1 MRNRSAIWV
10 FTILLT
16 LACLYQLSLSW
27 FTGDLEDKAKVE
39 ASSTLEEIKN
49 SVEVN
54 GDELVILGSDTIV
67 VENGKLTPK
76 QELDIYSYYE
86 SSYIAQHA
94 DDPVYPVLGLSY
106 RKCKSQQLTKGL
118 DLQGGM
124 SFTLEI
130 SIPELVKNKAGFK
143 AEQKPFK
150 DTYDAALDAF
160 GKGQGDD
167 FIELFFEAYEEGPWK
182 DKKMDFFY
190 MGSEG
195 EFTPDMTQTEMKEK
209 LQAMADESIEATKTV
224 IEERVNRFGLGQ
236 IVIQSEPLSGRLHIE
251 VPGAKD
257 KQGLRNMLQS
267 RAILQFWNG
276 YNEDLEDSF
285 KMISQKYAG
294 VESVTN
300 IGNGDKEEGQEEVVE
315 EQKTALDYVEDSL
328 LPYLA
333 DGYAPQ
339 TAEDSAKLME
349 ANFALVKADSILKA
363 EEAFNDGLAEENP
376 NLENTEDVDLNAGAT
391 GNMFDGR
398 FTFTQE
404 VYQNELGE
412 KVATPTVGFVTKPSD
427 TVYVGTILRSADAQ
441 SLLPDDKVIFMWS
454 SKPESLSADTDEK
467 GFKLYAAYPQ
477 DPNFLITGANVVSA
491 GASTS
496 PDGPGMVVNM
506 TFDSKGSDVWENWTS
521 AKVGQ
526 YVGISLDNVIYS
538 FPVINGPISGGSTR
552 ISGDFSLEEAEE
564 LAAVLEAGSLPT
576 SPVIVD
582 EALVGPTLGEA
593 NIQKGLWSFA
603 IALVIVLIY
612 MVFYYAKAGIV
623 ADIALIANLFFIFG
637 TLASLGAALTLP
649 GIAGLVLTIG
659 MSVDANV
666 LIFERI
672 REELKNGKVLKQ
684 AIADGYKAA
693 YSAIL
698 DSNITSLLTAIIL
711 AYFGSGPIQGF
722 ATTLIIGI
730 FSSLFC
736 SIFVTRLLFSH
747 MLDRKMG
754 ITFSNSFSNWF
765 SNANFTFMEGRR
777 KYYYFSAAIVAA
789 GVISLFTIGID
800 KSVEFTG
807 GRTYTIAFSEAPD
820 QDEVATVIEK
830 YSIEQDGQK
839 GVKPVV
845 KTVDGDKQ
853 LSISTNYLIGSKLD
867 DKNATA
873 KVDSVMNLAF
883 NELGYYHV
891 DSDEVINQEAPSYS
905 VEGQRSVSA
914 VISNNMMWSSLVAI
928 ALSLLVV
935 FIYIGFRF
943 NRWQYGLGALIA
955 MFHDVLVVLGVFS
968 ILYALNV
975 PINVELDQAII
986 AAILTVIGY
995 SINDTVVIFDRIREY
1010 IGLHKRDDQNKV
1022 INSALNTTLSRTINT
1037 SLTTFMVLLIIFL
1050 FGGDGISGFSLA
1062 LLIGVAVGTYSS
1074 LFIAAPSVVEFTK
1087 NLMPVSQEKKK

>member
-27 FTGDLEDKAKVE
+27 FTGGLEDKAKVE
-39 ASSTLEEIKN
+39 ASTALEKIKTDVTQGGAEI
-49 SVEVN
+49 VT
-54 GDELVILGSDTIV
+54 LGSDTLWI
-67 VENGKLTPK
+67 ENGQLSPK
-76 QELDIYSYYE
+76 QESDIVSYYE

-130 SIPELVKNKAGFK
+130 SIPELVKTKAGFK
-143 AEQKPFK
+143 ADKPEFK
-150 DTYDAALDAF
+150 MTYEAAMKTFVSGA
-160 GKGQGDD
+160 GGDD
-167 FIELFFEAYEEGPWK
+167 FIEIFFAEYENGPFK

-190 MGSEG
+190 LGSSE
-195 EFTPDMTQTEMKEK
+195 EFNKDMTHEEMKEK
-209 LQAMADESIEATKTV
+209 LQMMAEESIAATQTV
-224 IEERVNRFGLGQ
+224 IEERVNRYGLGQ

-276 YNEDLEDSF
+276 YDKDLSISF
-285 KMISQKYAG
+285 QSVSQKFQG

-300 IGNGDKEEGQEEVVE
+300 LTSSTEGTELSEPAQ
-315 EQKTALDYVEDSL
+315 TAMDLLADSL
-328 LPYLA
+328 KAYLA
-333 DGYAPQ
+333 VDYSPVTSDDSAMVSLA
-339 TAEDSAKLME
+339 TAE
-349 ANFALVKADSILKA
+349 LVKNDSILAAGDK
-363 EEAFNDGLAEENP
+363 L
-376 NLENTEDVDLNAGAT
+376 NLTNEVEPTNTDAVNLDNGG

-398 FTFTQE
+398 FTFTQQTF
-404 VYQNELGE
+404 QNELGAV
-412 KVATPTVGFVTKPSD
+412 VATPSVGYVTKASD
-427 TVYVGTILRSADAQ
+427 TVYVGTVLRSADAQ
-441 SLLPDDKVIFMWS
+441 SYMPEDDRVVFMWS
-454 SKPESLSADTDEK
+454 NKAEKIDENTDQK
-467 GFKLYAAYPQ
+467 VFKLYAAYAQ
-477 DPNFLITGANVVSA
+477 DDRYNITGSNVTSA
-491 GASTS
+491 GASTN
-496 PDGPGMVVNM
+496 PEGQGMVVNM
-506 TFDSKGSDVWENWTS
+506 TFDTKGTEVWENWTS
-521 AKVGQ
+521 AKVGY

-538 FPVINGPISGGSTR
+538 FPVINGPISGGSTQ
-552 ISGDFSLEEAEE
+552 ISGNFSLEEAEE

-582 EALVGPTLGEA
+582 EALIGPTLGEA
-593 NIQKGLWSFA
+593 NIQKGIWSFV
-603 IALVIVLIY
+603 IALMVVLIY
-612 MVFYYAKAGIV
+612 MVFYYSKGGIV
-623 ADIALIANLFFIFG
+623 ADIALVANLFFIFG

-672 REELKNGKVLKQ
+672 REELRNGKVLKQ

-711 AYFGSGPIQGF
+711 AYFGTGPIQGF

-747 MLDRKMG
+747 MLDRKMD

-765 SNANFTFMEGRR
+765 SNANFSFMEGRR
-777 KYYYFSAAIVAA
+777 KYYYFSAAIVTA
-789 GVISLFTIGID
+789 GVISLFTIGLD
-800 KSVEFTG
+800 RSVEFTG
-807 GRTYTIAFSEAPD
+807 GRVYTFAFSEDVD
-820 QDEVATVIEK
+820 QDEASKLIEK
-830 YSIEQDGQK
+830 YSIEEEGK
-839 GVKPVV
+839 NGVKPIV
-845 KTVDGDKQ
+845 KTVDGNRQ
-853 LSISTNYLIGSKLD
+853 LSISTNYLIESKLD

-883 NELGYYHV
+883 VEMGFHHKDSEEAMNDISLPYYTIE
-891 DSDEVINQEAPSYS
+891 S
-905 VEGQRSVSA
+905 QRTVSPI
-914 VISNNMMWSSLVAI
+914 ISNNMMWSSLVAV

-943 NRWQYGLGALIA
+943 SRWQFGLGALIA
-955 MFHDVLVVLGVFS
+955 MFHDVMVVLGIFS

-986 AAILTVIGY
+986 AALLTVIGY
-995 SINDTVVIFDRIREY
+995 SINDTVVIYDRIREY
-1010 IGLHKRDDQNKV
+1010 VGLHKREDQNKV
-1022 INSALNTTLSRTINT
+1022 INNALNTTLSRTINT
-1037 SLTTFMVLLIIFL
+1037 SLTTFIVLLIIFF
-1050 FGGDGISGFSLA
+1050 FGGDSISGFSLA

-1087 NLMPVSQEKKK
+1087 SLMPVSQENKD

>member
-27 FTGDLEDKAKVE
+27 FTGELEDKAKVE
-39 ASSTLEEIKN
+39 ASTALEGVKT
-49 SVEVN
+49 SVQN
-54 GDELVILGSDTIV
+54 GEELVLLGSDTLI
-67 VENGKLTPK
+67 VENGQLTPK

-86 SSYIAQHA
+86 SNYIAQHA

-143 AEQKPFK
+143 STSPEFK
-150 DTYDAALDAF
+150 QTYETAMKTF
-160 GKGQGDD
+160 VSGNGGDD
-167 FIELFFEAYEEGPWK
+167 FIEIFFDEYEKGPFK
-182 DKKMDFFY
+182 GKKMQFFV
-190 MGSEG
+190 MGSPD
-195 EFTPDMTQTEMKEK
+195 EFTPDMSHDEMKEK
-209 LQAMADESIEATKTV
+209 LQVMADESIEATKTV
-224 IEERVNRFGLGQ
+224 IEERVNRYGLGQ

-267 RAILQFWNG
+267 PAILQFWNG
-276 YNEDLEDSF
+276 YDKSLLTSF
-285 KMISQKYAG
+285 EQISKKYDG

-300 IGNGDKEEGQEEVVE
+300 ISLEETAEGEGTEEASVNPADLV
-315 EQKTALDYVEDSL
+315 ADSL
-328 LPYLA
+328 KPYLA
-333 DGYAPQ
+333 DGYVPM
-339 TAEDSAKLME
+339 TPEDSAMYAKAQFELATKKKEQEDLE
-349 ANFALVKADSILKA
+349 ALTAGNET
-363 EEAFNDGLAEENP
+363 EEDP
-376 NLENTEDVDLNAGAT
+376 VNLEATETT
-391 GNMFDGR
+391 GGDMFNGK
-398 FTFTQE
+398 FTFTQGGAQGGVAAPE
-404 VYQNELGE
+404 VGY
-412 KVATPTVGFVTKPSD
+412 VMSPSD

-441 SLLPDDKVIFMWS
+441 ALMPEDDRVVFMWS
-454 SKPESLSADTDEK
+454 NKAEPITPETDEK
-467 GFKLYAAYPQ
+467 AFKLYAAYPQ
-477 DPNFLITGANVVSA
+477 DTKYLITGDNVTSA

-506 TFDSKGSDVWENWTS
+506 TFDSKGSEVWESWTS
-521 AKVGQ
+521 EKVGY

-538 FPVINGPISGGSTR
+538 FPVINGPISGGSTQ
-552 ISGDFSLEEAEE
+552 ISGSFSLEEAEE

-593 NIQKGLWSFA
+593 NIQKGIWSFA
-603 IALVIVLIY
+603 VALILVLIY
-612 MVFYYAKAGIV
+612 MVFYYAKGGVVAGI
-623 ADIALIANLFFIFG
+623 ALVANLFFIFG

-736 SIFVTRLLFSH
+736 SIFITRLLFSH
-747 MLDRKMG
+747 MLDRKMN

-765 SNANFTFMEGRR
+765 SNANFSFMEGRR
-777 KYYYFSAAIVAA
+777 KYYYFSAAIVMA
-789 GVISLFTIGID
+789 GIISLFTVGLD
-800 KSVEFTG
+800 RSVEFTG
-807 GRTYTIAFSEAPD
+807 GRTYTIAFSEAVN
-820 QDEVATVIEK
+820 QDEVAATIEK
-830 YSIEQDGQK
+830 YSIEADGQK

-845 KTVDGDKQ
+845 KTVDGNKQ
-853 LSISTNYLIGSKLD
+853 LSISTNYLIESKLD

-873 KVDSVMNLAF
+873 KVDSVINLAL
-883 NELGYYHV
+883 NELGFYDV
-891 DSDEVINQEAPSYS
+891 ESSEAINDASLKTYTR
-905 VEGQRSVSA
+905 EGQRSVSA
-914 VISNNMMWSSLVAI
+914 IISNNMMLSSLVAI

-943 NRWQYGLGALIA
+943 NRWQYGLGALLA
-955 MFHDVLVVLGVFS
+955 MFHDVMVVLGIFS

-986 AAILTVIGY
+986 AALLTVIGY

-1037 SLTTFMVLLIIFL
+1037 SLTTFLVLLIIFF
-1050 FGGDGISGFSLA
+1050 FGGDSISGFSLA

-1087 NLMPVSQEKKK
+1087 NLMPVNQDKEK

>member
-10 FTILLT
+10 FTILLA

-27 FTGDLEDKAKVE
+27 FTGELEDKAKVE
-39 ASSTLEEIKN
+39 ADAALEEVKN
-49 SVEVN
+49 SVQN
-54 GDELVILGSDTIV
+54 GETEIYLGSDTLI
-67 VENGKLTPK
+67 VENGQLSPR
-76 QELDIYSYYE
+76 QELDIYSFYE

-130 SIPELVKNKAGFK
+130 SIPDLVKNKAGVYQVK
-143 AEQKPFK
+143 KPAFV
-150 DTYDAALDAF
+150 DTYDAALEAF
-160 GKGQGDD
+160 GQGQGDD
-167 FIELFFEAYEEGPWK
+167 FIELFFEAYENGPYSG
-182 DKKMDFFY
+182 KKMEFFY
-190 MGSEG
+190 LGSPEDFKI
-195 EFTPDMTQTEMKEK
+195 EMSHEEMKEK
-209 LQAMADESIEATKTV
+209 LQTMADESIEATKTV

-251 VPGAKD
+251 IPGAKD

-276 YNEDLEDSF
+276 YDKDLKGSF
-285 KMISQKYAG
+285 SLISQKFAG
-294 VESVTN
+294 VQSVTN
-300 IGNGDKEEGQEEVVE
+300 LAGKNDPANEVVDNESKEEKKAIDQV
-315 EQKTALDYVEDSL
+315 TDSL
-328 LPYLA
+328 RPYLV
-333 DGYAPQ
+333 DGYVPQ
-339 TAEDSAKLME
+339 TAQDSMNLTAAKFELVAAQDKIDAE
-349 ANFALVKADSILKA
+349 NEQLDELTTESATDTLPANLD
-363 EEAFNDGLAEENP
+363 
-376 NLENTEDVDLNAGAT
+376 AGA
-391 GNMFDGR
+391 GDMFDGR
-398 FTFTQE
+398 FKFTQQSYPNDNGE
-404 VYQNELGE
+404 V
-412 KVATPTVGFVTKPSD
+412 VATPKVGYVMNPSD
-427 TVYVGTILRSADAQ
+427 TVIIGMFLRSPEAKG
-441 SLLPDDKVIFMWS
+441 LFPDEDEIVFMWS
-454 SKPESLSADTDEK
+454 NKPESISEDTDERA
-467 GFKLYAAYPQ
+467 FSLYASYPQ
-477 DPNFLITGANVVSA
+477 DNNYSLTGSNVTDAN
-491 GASTS
+491 ASTS

-506 TFDSKGSDVWENWTS
+506 TFDSKGDEVWEKWTS
-521 AKVGQ
+521 AKVGH

-552 ISGDFSLEEAEE
+552 ISGNFTLDEAEE

-593 NIQKGLWSFA
+593 NIQKGLWSFV
-603 IALVIVLIY
+603 IALILVLIY

-747 MLDRKMG
+747 MLDRKMD
-754 ITFSNSFSNWF
+754 ISFANSFSNWF
-765 SNANFTFMEGRR
+765 SNANFSFMEGRR
-777 KYYYFSAAIVAA
+777 KYYYFSAAIVTA
-789 GVISLFTIGID
+789 GVISLFTIGLD
-800 KSVEFTG
+800 RSVEFTG

-820 QDEVATVIEK
+820 QDEVAASIQK
-830 YSIEQDGQK
+830 YSVEVDGQK

-883 NELGYYHV
+883 NELGYYHE
-891 DSDEVINQEAPSYS
+891 DSDQVLGEQKPSYS
-905 VEGQRSVSA
+905 IEGQRSVSA
-914 VISNNMMWSSLVAI
+914 VISNNMMWSSLLAI
-928 ALSLLVV
+928 GLSLLVV

-943 NRWQYGLGALIA
+943 NRWQYGLGALLA
-955 MFHDVLVVLGVFS
+955 MFHDVMVVLGIFS

-1010 IGLHKRDDQNKV
+1010 IGIHKRDDQNKV

-1087 NLMPVSQEKKK
+1087 NLMPVSKEKKD

>member
-1 MRNRSAIWV
+1 
-10 FTILLT
+10 
-16 LACLYQLSLSW
+16 LSW

-39 ASSTLEEIKN
+39 ALTTLEEIKN
-49 SVEVN
+49 SVQNGQAEVY
-54 GDELVILGSDTIV
+54 LGSDTMLV
-67 VENGKLTPK
+67 SNGKLTPK
-76 QELDIYSYYE
+76 QESDIVSYYE

-143 AEQKPFK
+143 ADQKPFK
-150 DTYDAALDAF
+150 DTYEAAMQTFVSGA
-160 GKGQGDD
+160 GGDD
-167 FIELFFEAYEEGPWK
+167 FIEIFFEEYEKGAYSS
-182 DKKMDFFY
+182 KKMDFFY
-190 MGSEG
+190 MGSPD
-195 EFTPDMTQTEMKEK
+195 EFTVDMSKTEMKEK
-209 LQAMADESIEATKTV
+209 LQAMADESIEATQTV

-236 IVIQSEPLSGRLHIE
+236 IVIQAEPLSGRLHVE

-267 RAILQFWNG
+267 PAILQFWNG
-276 YNEDLEDSF
+276 YD
-285 KMISQKYAG
+285 KYLGVTFQAVSKQFEG

-300 IGNGDKEEGQEEVVE
+300 QNVGNEVAATEEEAMDPMDKV
-315 EQKTALDYVEDSL
+315 ADSL
-328 LPYLA
+328 KPYLA
-333 DGYAPQ
+333 EGYVPTNGA
-339 TAEDSAKLME
+339 DSLKVAE
-349 ANFALVKADSILKA
+349 ANMALVDAKKEIEQL
-363 EEAFNDGLAEENP
+363 EALTTEVATDTAQVQLEGGETAGNLFNGK
-376 NLENTEDVDLNAGAT
+376 
-391 GNMFDGR
+391 
-398 FTFTQE
+398 FTFTQPNP
-404 VYQNELGE
+404 QGG
-412 KVATPTVGFVTKPSD
+412 VASPTIGYVMNAAD
-427 TVYVGTILRSADAQ
+427 TVYVGTILRGGTAQ
-441 SLLPDDKVIFMWS
+441 AMMPDDNQVVFMWGN
-454 SKPESLSADTDEK
+454 KPQPVEEGSETK
-467 GFKLYAAYPQ
+467 GFFLYAAYPQ
-477 DPNFLITGANVVSA
+477 DTKYSITGDNVTSA

-506 TFDSKGSDVWENWTS
+506 TFDSQGSEVWESWTS
-521 AKVGQ
+521 EKTG
-526 YVGISLDNVIYS
+526 YFVGISLDNVIYS
-538 FPVINGPISGGSTR
+538 FPIINGPISGGSTQ
-552 ISGDFSLEEAEE
+552 ISGDFTLDEAEE

-593 NIQKGLWSFA
+593 NIQKGLWSFV

-612 MVFYYAKAGIV
+612 MVFYYSKGGIV
-623 ADIALIANLFFIFG
+623 ADIALVANLFFIFG

-672 REELKNGKVLKQ
+672 REELRNGKVLKQ

-736 SIFVTRLLFSH
+736 SIFITRLLFSH
-747 MLDRKMG
+747 MLDSKMN

-765 SNANFTFMEGRR
+765 SNANFSFMEGRR
-777 KYYYFSAAIVAA
+777 KYYYFSAAIVTA
-789 GVISLFTIGID
+789 GVISLFTVGLD
-800 KSVEFTG
+800 RSVEFTG
-807 GRTYTIAFSEAPD
+807 GRTYVIAFSSEVN
-820 QDEVATVIEK
+820 QDEVSALIEK
-830 YSIEQDGQK
+830 YSVEEAGK
-839 GVKPVV
+839 NGVKPVV
-845 KTVDGDKQ
+845 KTVDGNKQ
-853 LSISTNYLIGSKLD
+853 LSISTNYLIESKLD

-883 NELGYYHV
+883 NELGYYHI
-891 DSDEVINQEAPSYS
+891 DSDKAMNEEGVQTYS
-905 VEGQRSVSA
+905 IESQRSVSA
-914 VISNNMMWSSLVAI
+914 IISNNMMWSSLVAV

-955 MFHDVLVVLGVFS
+955 MFHDVMVVLGIFS

-1010 IGLHKRDDQNKV
+1010 IGIHKREDQNKV

-1037 SLTTFMVLLIIFL
+1037 SLTTFIVLLIIFF

-1087 NLMPVSQEKKK
+1087 NLMPVNQEKKK

>member
-27 FTGDLEDKAKVE
+27 FTGGLEDKAKVE
-39 ASSTLEEIKN
+39 ASTALNNIKN
-49 SVEVN
+49 DVAQGGKEIVT
-54 GDELVILGSDTIV
+54 LGSDTIW
-67 VENGKLTPK
+67 VENGQLTAK
-76 QELDIYSYYE
+76 QESDIVSYYE

-94 DDPVYPVLGLSY
+94 DDPVYPILGLSY

-130 SIPELVKNKAGFK
+130 SIPELVKTKAGFK
-143 AEQKPFK
+143 ADKKPFL
-150 DTYDAALDAF
+150 DTYNAAMKTF
-160 GKGQGDD
+160 VSGQGGDD
-167 FIELFFEAYEEGPWK
+167 FIEIFFAEYEKGPYNQ
-182 DKKMDFFY
+182 KKMDFFY
-190 MGSEG
+190 LGSSD
-195 EFTPDMTQTEMKEK
+195 EFNKDMSHEEMKEK
-209 LQAMADESIEATKTV
+209 LQLMAEESIAATQTV
-224 IEERVNRFGLGQ
+224 IEERVNRYGLGQ

-257 KQGLRNMLQS
+257 KQGLRKMLQS

-276 YNEDLEDSF
+276 YDKDLKVSF
-285 KMISQKYAG
+285 QSISQKFQG

-300 IGNGDKEEGQEEVVE
+300 LASSSEQETT
-315 EQKTALDYVEDSL
+315 QTAMDLLADSL
-328 LPYLA
+328 KPYVA
-333 DGYAPQ
+333 IDYNPV
-339 TAEDSAKLME
+339 TAEDSQMVAKATAE
-349 ANFALVKADSILKA
+349 LVKNDSIIAAGDKLKVTNNTQTDNTDA
-363 EEAFNDGLAEENP
+363 VNLAGGEG
-376 NLENTEDVDLNAGAT
+376 D
-391 GNMFDGR
+391 MFDGR
-398 FTFTQE
+398 FKFTQS
-404 VYQNELGE
+404 VFQNELGAM
-412 KVATPTVGFVTKPSD
+412 VATPSVGYVMNAAD
-427 TVYVGTILRSADAQ
+427 TVYVGTVLRSADAKAMM
-441 SLLPDDKVIFMWS
+441 PAEDKVVFMWS
-454 SKPESLSADTDEK
+454 NKPEKIDDKTDEK
-467 GFKLYAAYPQ
+467 AFKLYAAYAP
-477 DPNFLITGANVVSA
+477 DGVYNITGSNVTSA
-491 GASTS
+491 GASTN
-496 PDGPGMVVNM
+496 PEGQGMVVNM
-506 TFDSKGSDVWENWTS
+506 TFDTKGTETWEKWTS
-521 AKVGQ
+521 AKVGY

-538 FPVINGPISGGSTR
+538 FPVINGPIAGGNTQ
-552 ISGDFSLEEAEE
+552 ISGNFSLDEAEE

-582 EALVGPTLGEA
+582 EALIGPTLGEA
-593 NIQKGLWSFA
+593 NINKGIWSFVV
-603 IALVIVLIY
+603 ALIVVLVY
-612 MVFYYAKAGIV
+612 MVFYYSKGGIV
-623 ADIALIANLFFIFG
+623 ADIALVANLFFIFG

-672 REELKNGKVLKQ
+672 REELRNGKVLKQ
-684 AIADGYKAA
+684 AIADGYRAA

-747 MLDRKMG
+747 MLDRKMD

-765 SNANFTFMEGRR
+765 SNANFSFMEGRR
-777 KYYYFSAAIVAA
+777 KYYYFSAAIVTA
-789 GVISLFTIGID
+789 GVISLFTIGLD
-800 KSVEFTG
+800 RSVEFTG
-807 GRTYTIAFSEAPD
+807 GRMYTFAFSAD
-820 QDEVATVIEK
+820 VNQDDASKLIEK
-830 YSIEQDGQK
+830 YSVEEVGK
-839 GVKPVV
+839 NGVKPVV
-845 KTVDGDKQ
+845 KTVNGSKQ
-853 LSISTNYLIGSKLD
+853 LSVSTNYLIESKLD

-883 NELGYYHV
+883 IEMGYV
-891 DSDEVINQEAPSYS
+891 NKESTEWINDNSLPHYTIES
-905 VEGQRSVSA
+905 QRTVSPL
-914 VISNNMMWSSLVAI
+914 ISNNMMYSSLLAV

-943 NRWQYGLGALIA
+943 SRWQFGLGALIA

-986 AAILTVIGY
+986 AALLTVIGY
-995 SINDTVVIFDRIREY
+995 SINDTVVIYDRIREY
-1010 IGLHKRDDQNKV
+1010 VGLHKREDKNKV
-1022 INSALNTTLSRTINT
+1022 INNALNTTLSRTINT
-1037 SLTTFMVLLIIFL
+1037 SLTTFIVLLIIFF
-1050 FGGDGISGFSLA
+1050 FGGDSISGFSLA

-1087 NLMPVSQEKKK
+1087 DLMPVSQENKD

>member
-10 FTILLT
+10 FTILLA

-39 ASSTLEEIKN
+39 ASTALEGIKTSIQN
-49 SVEVN
+49 EGQEEVY
-54 GDELVILGSDTIV
+54 LGSDTIF
-67 VENGKLTPK
+67 VEDGQLTPK
-76 QELDIYSYYE
+76 QELDIYSFYE

-143 AEQKPFK
+143 AEKKPFI
-150 DTYDAALDAF
+150 DTYEAALDAF

-167 FIELFFEAYEEGPWK
+167 FIELFFLAYEEGPYK
-182 DKKMDFFY
+182 GKKMDFFY
-190 MGSEG
+190 MGSPD
-195 EFTPDMTQTEMKEK
+195 EFNPEMSENEMMEK
-209 LQAMADESIEATKTV
+209 LQTMADESIEATKTV

-236 IVIQSEPLSGRLHIE
+236 IVIQTEPLSGRLHIE

-267 RAILQFWNG
+267 PAILQFWNG
-276 YNEDLEDSF
+276 YNKSLELSF
-285 KMISQKYAG
+285 VQISDKYAG
-294 VESVTN
+294 VETITN
-300 IGNGDKEEGQEEVVE
+300 IGGTSDDLEEIVE
-315 EQKTALDYVEDSL
+315 ETEKTVMDFVADSL
-328 LPYLA
+328 KPYLA
-333 DGYAPQ
+333 EGYAP
-339 TAEDSAKLME
+339 TNAADSQMVAT
-349 ANFALVKADSILKA
+349 ANFALVEAGTKL
-363 EEAFNDGLAEENP
+363 EEANKLDELTTTTTDGDPEA
-376 NLENTEDVDLNAGAT
+376 VDIEAGAGT
-391 GNMFDGR
+391 MFDGK
-398 FTFTQE
+398 FTFTQQ
-404 VYQNELGE
+404 VFQNELGAV
-412 KVATPTVGFVTKPSD
+412 VATPEVGYVMNPSD
-427 TVYVGTILRSADAQ
+427 TVYLGAILRGGDAQ
-441 SLLPDDKVIFMWS
+441 SLLPDDDNVVFMWGNKAEPIS
-454 SKPESLSADTDEK
+454 QDSDEK
-467 GFKLYAAYPQ
+467 AFKLYAAEPQ
-477 DPNFLITGANVVSA
+477 SDSYKITGSNVTDA

-506 TFDSKGSDVWENWTS
+506 TFDSHGSEVWENWT
-521 AKVGQ
+521 AEKVGN

-538 FPVINGPISGGSTR
+538 FPVINGAISGGSTQ
-552 ISGDFSLEEAEE
+552 ISGDFSMDEAEE

-593 NIQKGLWSFA
+593 NIQKGLWSF
-603 IALVIVLIY
+603 IVALIIVLIY
-612 MVFYYAKAGIV
+612 MVFYYAKGGIV

-672 REELKNGKVLKQ
+672 REELRNGKVLKQ
-684 AIADGYKAA
+684 AVADGYKAA

-711 AYFGSGPIQGF
+711 AYFGTGAIQGF

-747 MLDRKMG
+747 MLDKKMN
-754 ITFSNSFSNWF
+754 ITFSNAYSNWF
-765 SNANFTFMEGRR
+765 SNANFSFMEGRR
-777 KYYYFSAAIVAA
+777 KYYYFSAAIVTA
-789 GVISLFTIGID
+789 GIVSLVTIGLD
-800 KSVEFTG
+800 QSVEFTG
-807 GRTYTIAFSEAPD
+807 GRSYTIAFSEAPD
-820 QDEVATVIEK
+820 QDEVATMIEK
-830 YSIEQDGQK
+830 YSVEEEGKK

-845 KTVDGDKQ
+845 KTVDGNKQ

-867 DKNATA
+867 DKYATA

-883 NELGYYHV
+883 NELGYYDV
-891 DSDEVINQEAPSYS
+891 ESPQAINDPNLKTYS
-905 VEGQRSVSA
+905 REGQRSVSA
-914 VISNNMMWSSLVAI
+914 VISNSMMWNSLVAVV
-928 ALSLLVV
+928 LSLLVV

-943 NRWQYGLGALIA
+943 SRWQYGLGALLA
-955 MFHDVLVVLGVFS
+955 MFHDVMVVLGIFS

-986 AAILTVIGY
+986 AALLTVIGY

-1010 IGLHKRDDQNKV
+1010 IGIHKRDDQNAV
-1022 INSALNTTLSRTINT
+1022 INKALNTTLSRTINT
-1037 SLTTFMVLLIIFL
+1037 SLTTFMVLLIIFF

-1087 NLMPVSQEKKK
+1087 NLMPVDQEKKK